1 MVCQS
6 NLPYLVCL
14 SLFECPSDSLL
25 CTSTIRESLMQQKIA
40 TYIEYGRPSTL
51 KVVGIVCYV
60 PLFGEA
66 RSRCLGWA
74 IAEAAC
80 GNPPAE
86 TTL

>member
-1 MVCQS
+1 
-6 NLPYLVCL
+6 
-14 SLFECPSDSLL
+14 
-25 CTSTIRESLMQQKIA
+25 MQQKIA